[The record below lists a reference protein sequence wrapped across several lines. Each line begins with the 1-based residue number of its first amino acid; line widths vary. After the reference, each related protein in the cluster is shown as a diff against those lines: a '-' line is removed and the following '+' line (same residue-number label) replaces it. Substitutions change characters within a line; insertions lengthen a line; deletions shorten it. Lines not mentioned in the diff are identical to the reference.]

1 MPITQSTQPRAV
13 VAFCTTNSQE
23 EARTIARSLVEQH
36 LIACA
41 NIIPAIQSFYWWKG
55 EVHADNEVLIMMKTM
70 PDKIPALRTALPK
83 LHSYDVPELIV
94 VDINDGLPAYL
105 EWVEASTR

>member
-1 MPITQSTQPRAV
+1 MPITTSKEPLAV
-13 VAFCTTNSQE
+13 VAFCTASSPD
-23 EARTIARSLVEQH
+23 EARKIARSLVEQH
-36 LIACA
+36 LVACA
-41 NIIPAIQSFYWWKG
+41 NIVPAIQSFYWWKG
-55 EVHADNEVLIMMKTM
+55 EVCADNEALIMMKTM

-83 LHSYDVPELIV
+83 LHSYDVPELII